1 MSGDDMTTYKA
12 DSGGFAAA
20 VATGREGQRKR
31 RSGRDS
37 GNTDYD
43 AQKQKRADRGK
54 GSTLCAS

>member
-1 MSGDDMTTYKA
+1 MTTYKA